1 MIGFMSHPTT
11 QADQGLD
18 VITIMLVTGLV
29 FLLVVLLGELTK
41 WAGHRR
47 RDRKYGIHSQ

>member
-1 MIGFMSHPTT
+1 VIAFVNHPSTNS
-11 QADQGLD
+11 QDGLD

-29 FLLVVLLGELTK
+29 FLAVILLGELTK

-47 RDRKYGIHSQ
+47 RDRKYGIHPH